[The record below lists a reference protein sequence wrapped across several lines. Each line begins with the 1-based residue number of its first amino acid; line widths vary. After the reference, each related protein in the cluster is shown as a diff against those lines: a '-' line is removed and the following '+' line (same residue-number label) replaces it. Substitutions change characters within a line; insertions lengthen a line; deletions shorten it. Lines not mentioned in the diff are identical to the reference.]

1 MTWPPRTLGAGFVSG
16 RERLQERYVE
26 VSRLPDASRLA
37 YLRGPLHV
45 VTEKEVAEFWADAI
59 ANPSVDEETQ
69 NNIYIHV
76 PFCKSICSFCNY
88 ERLRPSNPELLKA
101 WLRRVIRSMETFG
114 PAVRGLDWGCYI
126 GGGTPSTLPSK
137 M

>member
-1 MTWPPRTLGAGFVSG
+1 MTWPPRTLGSGFVAG
-16 RERLQERYVE
+16 RERLQERYVS

-45 VTEKEVAEFWADAI
+45 VTEKEVAALWADAI
-59 ANPSVDEETQ
+59 ANPSVEGETR

-88 ERLRPSNPELLKA
+88 ERLRPSHPDLLKS
-101 WLRRVIRSMETFG
+101 WL
-114 PAVRGLDWGCYI
+114 
-126 GGGTPSTLPSK
+126 
-137 M
+137 